1 MMKKILC
8 MFMLIFAMSGYSF
21 AQTDSV
27 ATSKFD
33 TELTLASRNLSRGV
47 SWGNSP
53 SIQMMGN
60 YKPCNYFEVGTYGQA
75 TLNGSSE
82 GYGNQLNLYATFKY
96 KKLSLT
102 FDDYFYFNSDAD
114 DNDYFEYGSDKTQHF
129 LEARAKYDGNRIDFI
144 AAYTIYQNS
153 NLNTGDAVYLEA
165 NYELNKNF
173 SFFAGYV
180 TDASDQMAYT
190 DAGMTSVGTTWT
202 KKFKIK
208 DYSPTLRTSLVFCPN
223 HENVADYPGVE
234 GNPVYLV
241 AAITF

>member
-1 MMKKILC
+1 MKKLLIIC
-8 MFMLIFAMSGYSF
+8 MMAFSFGEYSF
-21 AQTDSV
+21 AQDSTR
-27 ATSKFD
+27 TSKFD
-33 TELTLASRNLSRGV
+33 TELTIASRNVSRGV

-60 YKPCNYFEVGTYGQA
+60 YKPCNYFEAGTYGQV
-75 TLNGSSE
+75 TLNGIGE

-96 KKLSLT
+96 KRVSLT
-102 FDDYFYFNSDAD
+102 VDDYFYFNENDN

-129 LEARAKYDGNRIDFI
+129 IETRAKYDGERFDVI
-144 AAYTIYQNS
+144 AAYTVYQNS
-153 NLNTGDAVYLEA
+153 NLSTGDAVYMEA
-165 NYELNKNF
+165 NYELNKDF
-173 SFFAGYV
+173 ALFAGYV

-208 DYSPTLRTSLVFCPN
+208 DYSPTLKTSLVFCPN
-223 HENVADYPGVE
+223 HENVAEMAGVG